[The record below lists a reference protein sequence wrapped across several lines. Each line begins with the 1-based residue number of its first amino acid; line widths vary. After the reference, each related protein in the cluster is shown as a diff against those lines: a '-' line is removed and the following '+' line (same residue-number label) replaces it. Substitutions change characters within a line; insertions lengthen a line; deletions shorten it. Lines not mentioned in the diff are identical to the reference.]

1 MSEEVVLV
9 RGGNPLQKPD
19 RLFRARATRLAALP
33 PESISAHIREGWKC
47 VRFEFCVSFLV
58 ATIRCQSA
66 PLLTANWRDRVVW
79 ALGYSALALLL
90 GPWGIPWGPVWT
102 IRAVWTN
109 LTGGV
114 DATDEVL
121 AHLTVV
127 VPGSPGPTSQP
138 GEPHGLD
145 TQ

>member
-66 PLLTANWRDRVVW
+66 PLLTANWRDRVLW

-109 LTGGV
+109 LTGGG
-114 DATDEVL
+114 DATEEVL
-121 AHLTVV
+121 AHLHRATA
-127 VPGSPGPTSQP
+127 
-138 GEPHGLD
+138 GEKGQTGDQRNPD